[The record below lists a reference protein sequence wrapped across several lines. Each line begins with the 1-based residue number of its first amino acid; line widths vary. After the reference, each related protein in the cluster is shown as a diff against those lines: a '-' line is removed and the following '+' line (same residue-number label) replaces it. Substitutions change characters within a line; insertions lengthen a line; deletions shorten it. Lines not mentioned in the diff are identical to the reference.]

1 MYQYI
6 QVIFIQ
12 SLYKDIN
19 CISDLSLNTPEII
32 FGDCEIKV
40 KNINNIT
47 ENLIVVIIDK
57 IIDGTNT
64 RKMVSYSLFSPSTGK
79 KLNSDEFCSDDRLV
93 IMENLNYKLLKSNI
107 DLSTLSQLYSQG
119 I

>member
-1 MYQYI
+1 MVEKVAMIYASEFGYTDI
-6 QVIFIQ
+6 HVSIYTSDIYTITI
-12 SLYKDIN
+12 YKDIN

-47 ENLIVVIIDK
+47 ENLIAVIIDK

-64 RKMVSYSLFSPSTGK
+64 RKMVSYSLFSPSTRK
-79 KLNSDEFCSDDRLV
+79 KLNSDEICSDDRLV
-93 IMENLNYKLLKSNI
+93 IMEI
-107 DLSTLSQLYSQG
+107 
-119 I
+119 